1 MSQYKAMLVY
11 TDEVSY
17 QGAIRR
23 SEEKRKL
30 LLKAIEVASY
40 HIAIEDPEEFSK
52 DFIAYF
58 KKEFYKKHK
67 DKVMLDISVE
77 KILDL
82 LDVNLLPL
90 QNLETQFNSNTGE
103 LRWQGKKPLAYADKK
118 PFEKWTKSAEENN
131 KVKAGR
137 KLLEAIKEISQY
149 TTIYPLS
156 IQQATSNLISFNM
169 RENKYF
175 VNLN

>member
-23 SEEKRKL
+23 SEEKEKL

-58 KKEFYKKHK
+58 KG
-67 DKVMLDISVE
+67 VL
-77 KILDL
+77 
-82 LDVNLLPL
+82 
-90 QNLETQFNSNTGE
+90 
-103 LRWQGKKPLAYADKK
+103 
-118 PFEKWTKSAEENN
+118 
-131 KVKAGR
+131 
-137 KLLEAIKEISQY
+137 
-149 TTIYPLS
+149 
-156 IQQATSNLISFNM
+156 
-169 RENKYF
+169 
-175 VNLN
+175 

>member
-1 MSQYKAMLVY
+1 M
-11 TDEVSY
+11 
-17 QGAIRR
+17 
-23 SEEKRKL
+23 
-30 LLKAIEVASY
+30 LKAIEVASY

-90 QNLETQFNSNTGE
+90 QNLENNSIVILLSYVG
-103 LRWQGKKPLAYADKK
+103 
-118 PFEKWTKSAEENN
+118 
-131 KVKAGR
+131 KVKNR
-137 KLLEAIKEISQY
+137 
-149 TTIYPLS
+149 
-156 IQQATSNLISFNM
+156 
-169 RENKYF
+169 
-175 VNLN
+175 